1 MKNSS
6 LTSLLAVATLF
17 LAPAVL
23 SAQPAPEDNDSPRR
37 ARWQR
42 FDTNNDG
49 KLDAAERAAAQKEMR
64 TRLSENPRF
73 LARADTD
80 KDGVISEAEWTA
92 VKEKFKS
99 DREHRRPKFK
109 HRRDR
114 EHVRNHE
121 FHRGYLLGRFDANGD
136 GKLDKAE
143 RAQARAEGEKRMRA
157 RMEKQLARL
166 KSIDA
171 DGDGVISDTEWKAA
185 RKNFRKE
192 LRERH
197 PEGHGRRL
205 PPPAEA

>member
-23 SAQPAPEDNDSPRR
+23 SAQPAPEDNDAPRR
-37 ARWQR
+37 ASWQR
-42 FDTNNDG
+42 FDANNDG
-49 KLDAAERAAAQKEMR
+49 KLDATERAAAQKEMR
-64 TRLSENPRF
+64 ARFAENPRF

-80 KDGVISEAEWTA
+80 KDGVISDAEWA
-92 VKEKFKS
+92 VAKEKFKS
-99 DREHRRPKFK
+99 IREHRRPKFK
-109 HRRDR
+109 HHRDR
-114 EHVRNHE
+114 EHVRKHE

-166 KSIDA
+166 KTIDA
-171 DGDGVISDTEWKAA
+171 DGDGVISDAEWKAA
-185 RKNFRKE
+185 RKTFRKE
-192 LRERH
+192 FRERH
-197 PEGHGRRL
+197 PEELGRHL
-205 PPPAEA
+205 APPPKA